1 MGSEM
6 CIRDRLTTGQKAG
19 WGLADMGIVVFVIVK
34 QLLILAFMNSFL
46 GIPIAMAGAITTAVL
61 VFDIISDPIIGYFS
75 DKTVSRLGRRAPW
88 MLLGAVILAVAIIGL
103 FAVPEGFGA
112 NESLIWV
119 TIFFLIA
126 TLGFTMVS
134 IPYGAMAGE
143 MTLDKKERSSMT
155 AWRMAFASLGILIGG
170 ALIPILAGDTRSG
183 YTFAAI
189 CVTPLIVLSIW
200 FSVFFTRNTP
210 RTLLPSQQNFLQV
223 VGLVIANR
231 AFITLVVL
239 YGIMTLAIALITAG
253 LPFAAM
259 YLILDDGN
267 SLLSGIAKGLG
278 TLSLMFAAFVIGSI
292 ISQVLWVKLSNIYGK
307 VTAQLIGIICYI
319 ILLVLIF
326 FCLPN
331 FNVTLLAGLFI
342 LAGMTNGSYQQIP
355 WALYPDL
362 MDVTRE
368 KTGESIEGAFSAVWL
383 FGQKA
388 ANAISPL
395 LLGFIL
401 SLYGWKETTEG
412 ITKQTEAAMSSLQIS
427 ITLVPAS
434 ILGLAGI
441 LLIGVYLPPVSYTH
455 LTLPTICSV

>member
-1 MGSEM
+1 MS
-6 CIRDRLTTGQKAG
+6 LSLGQKAG

-46 GIPIAMAGAITTAVL
+46 GIPIALAGAVTTAVL
-61 VFDIISDPIIGYFS
+61 IFDIITDPIIGYFS
-75 DKTVSRLGRRAPW
+75 DKTVSRFGRRAPW
-88 MLLGAVILAVAIIGL
+88 MLVGAVVLALAMIGL
-103 FAVPEGFGA
+103 FAVPENFTTSA
-112 NESLIWV
+112 SLIWV
-119 TIFFLIA
+119 IVFFLIS

-155 AWRMAFASLGILIGG
+155 AWRMAFASLGILVGG
-170 ALIPILAGDTRSG
+170 ALIPILAGDTKSG

-189 CVTPLIVLSIW
+189 CVAPLIILSIW
-200 FSVFFTRNTP
+200 FSVFFTRNAP
-210 RTLLPSQQNFLQV
+210 RTLVPSQQNFSYILK
-223 VGLVIANR
+223 LVLANR
-231 AFITLVVL
+231 AFVTLVIL

-259 YLILDDGN
+259 YLIMDDGN
-267 SLLSGIAKGLG
+267 SLLSGVAKGLG

-292 ISQVLWVKLSNIYGK
+292 ISQALWVKLSNLYGK
-307 VTAQLIGIICYI
+307 VAAQLIGILCYI
-319 ILLVLIF
+319 ALLIF
-326 FCLPN
+326 IFFSLPN
-331 FNVTLLAGLFI
+331 YNVTLIAGLFI

-368 KTGESIEGAFSAVWL
+368 KSGESIEGAFSAVWL
-383 FGQKA
+383 FGQKV
-388 ANAISPL
+388 ANAVSPL
-395 LLGFIL
+395 ILGFIL

-412 ITKQTEAAMSSLQIS
+412 ITKQTDAALNTLQTS
-427 ITLVPAS
+427 ITLIPAA

-441 LLIGVYLPPVSYTH
+441 LLFSIYLPQHKRLMSGQ
-455 LTLPTICSV
+455 S

>member
-1 MGSEM
+1 MALS
-6 CIRDRLTTGQKAG
+6 LGQKAG

-46 GIPIAMAGAITTAVL
+46 GIPIALAGAVTTAVL
-61 VFDIISDPIIGYFS
+61 IFDIITDPIIGYFS

-88 MLLGAVILAVAIIGL
+88 MLIGSVVLALAMIGL
-103 FAVPEGFGA
+103 FAVPESFNINA
-112 NESLIWV
+112 SLIWV
-119 TIFFLIA
+119 IVFFLIS

-155 AWRMAFASLGILIGG
+155 AWRMAFASLGILVGG
-170 ALIPILAGDTRSG
+170 ALIPILAGDTKSG

-189 CVTPLIVLSIW
+189 CVAPLIILSIW
-200 FSVFFTRNTP
+200 FSVFFTRKTP
-210 RTLLPSQQNFLQV
+210 RTLVPSQQNFSYILR
-223 VGLVIANR
+223 LVLSNR
-231 AFITLVVL
+231 AFITLVIL

-267 SLLSGIAKGLG
+267 SLLSGVAKGLG
-278 TLSLMFAAFVIGSI
+278 TLSLMFAAFVLGSI
-292 ISQVLWVKLSNIYGK
+292 ISQAMWVKLSNLYGK
-307 VTAQLIGIICYI
+307 VAAQIVGIVCYI
-319 ILLVLIF
+319 ALLIF
-326 FCLPN
+326 IFFSLPN
-331 FNVTLLAGLFI
+331 YNVTLIAGLFI

-368 KTGESIEGAFSAVWL
+368 ETGESIEGAFSAVWL
-383 FGQKA
+383 FGQKV

-395 LLGFIL
+395 VLGFIL
-401 SLYGWKETTEG
+401 SMYGWKETTEG
-412 ITKQTEAAMSSLQIS
+412 ITKQSDAALNTLQTS
-427 ITLVPAS
+427 ITLIPAT
-434 ILGLAGI
+434 ILAIAGI
-441 LLIGVYLPPVSYTH
+441 LLVSLYLPQHRKLMSQNF
-455 LTLPTICSV
+455 

>member
-1 MGSEM
+1 MS
-6 CIRDRLTTGQKAG
+6 LSLGQKAG

-46 GIPIAMAGAITTAVL
+46 GIPIALAGAVTTAVL
-61 VFDIISDPIIGYFS
+61 IFDIITDPIIGYFS
-75 DKTVSRLGRRAPW
+75 DKTVSRFGRRAPW
-88 MLLGAVILAVAIIGL
+88 MLVGAVVLALAMIGL
-103 FAVPEGFGA
+103 FAVPENFTTSA
-112 NESLIWV
+112 SLIWV
-119 TIFFLIA
+119 IVFFLIS

-155 AWRMAFASLGILIGG
+155 AWRMAFASLGILVGG
-170 ALIPILAGDTRSG
+170 ALIPILAGDTKSG

-189 CVTPLIVLSIW
+189 CVAPLIILSIW
-200 FSVFFTRNTP
+200 FSVFFTRNAP
-210 RTLLPSQQNFLQV
+210 RTLVPSQQNFSYILK
-223 VGLVIANR
+223 LVLANR
-231 AFITLVVL
+231 AFVTLVIL

-259 YLILDDGN
+259 YLIMDDGN

-292 ISQVLWVKLSNIYGK
+292 ISQAIWVKLSNLYGK
-307 VTAQLIGIICYI
+307 VAAQLIGILCYI
-319 ILLVLIF
+319 ALLIF
-326 FCLPN
+326 IFFSLPN
-331 FNVTLLAGLFI
+331 YNVTLIAGLFI

-368 KTGESIEGAFSAVWL
+368 KSGESIEGAFSAVWL
-383 FGQKA
+383 FGQKV
-388 ANAISPL
+388 ANAVSPL
-395 LLGFIL
+395 ILGFIL

-412 ITKQTEAAMSSLQIS
+412 ITKQTDAALNTLQTS
-427 ITLVPAS
+427 ITLIPAA

-441 LLIGVYLPPVSYTH
+441 LLFSIYLPQHKRLMSGQ
-455 LTLPTICSV
+455 S

>member
-1 MGSEM
+1 MS
-6 CIRDRLTTGQKAG
+6 LSLGQKAG

-46 GIPIAMAGAITTAVL
+46 GIPIALAGAVTTAVL
-61 VFDIISDPIIGYFS
+61 IFDIITDPIIGYFS
-75 DKTVSRLGRRAPW
+75 DKTVSRFGRRAPW
-88 MLLGAVILAVAIIGL
+88 MLVGAVVLALAMIGL
-103 FAVPEGFGA
+103 FAVPENFTTSA
-112 NESLIWV
+112 SLIWV
-119 TIFFLIA
+119 IVFFLIS

-155 AWRMAFASLGILIGG
+155 AWRMAFASLGILVGG
-170 ALIPILAGDTRSG
+170 ALIPILAGDTKSG

-189 CVTPLIVLSIW
+189 CVAPLIILSIW
-200 FSVFFTRNTP
+200 FSVFFTRNAP
-210 RTLLPSQQNFLQV
+210 RTLVPSQQNFSYILK
-223 VGLVIANR
+223 LVLANR
-231 AFITLVVL
+231 AFVTLVIL

-259 YLILDDGN
+259 YLIMDDGN
-267 SLLSGIAKGLG
+267 SLLSGVAKGLG

-292 ISQVLWVKLSNIYGK
+292 ISQALWVKLSNLYGK
-307 VTAQLIGIICYI
+307 VAAQLIGILCYI
-319 ILLVLIF
+319 ALLIF
-326 FCLPN
+326 IFFSLPN
-331 FNVTLLAGLFI
+331 YNVTLIAGLFI

-368 KTGESIEGAFSAVWL
+368 KSGESIEGAFSAVWL
-383 FGQKA
+383 FGQKV
-388 ANAISPL
+388 ANAVSPL
-395 LLGFIL
+395 ILGFIL

-412 ITKQTEAAMSSLQIS
+412 ITKQTDAALNTLQTS
-427 ITLVPAS
+427 ITLIPAA

-441 LLIGVYLPPVSYTH
+441 LLFSIYLPQHKRLISGQ
-455 LTLPTICSV
+455 S

>member
-1 MGSEM
+1 MSLS
-6 CIRDRLTTGQKAG
+6 IGQKAG

-46 GIPIAMAGAITTAVL
+46 GIPIAIAGAVTTAVL

-75 DKTVSRLGRRAPW
+75 DKTVSRFGRRAPW
-88 MLLGAVILAVAIIGL
+88 MLIGSVVLALAMIGL
-103 FAVPEGFGA
+103 FAVPESFNINA
-112 NESLIWV
+112 SLIWV
-119 TIFFLIA
+119 IIFFLIS

-183 YTFAAI
+183 YTFATI
-189 CVTPLIVLSIW
+189 CIAPLIISSIW
-200 FSVFFTRNTP
+200 FSVFFTRKTP
-210 RTLLPSQQNFLQV
+210 RTLVPSQQNFSYILR
-223 VGLVIANR
+223 LVLSNR
-231 AFITLVVL
+231 AFITLVIL

-267 SLLSGIAKGLG
+267 SLLSGVAKGLG
-278 TLSLMFAAFVIGSI
+278 TLSLMFAAFVLGSI
-292 ISQVLWVKLSNIYGK
+292 LSQAMWVRLSNLYGK
-307 VTAQLIGIICYI
+307 VAAQIIGIVCYI
-319 ILLVLIF
+319 ALLIF
-326 FCLPN
+326 IFFSLPN
-331 FNVTLLAGLFI
+331 YNVTLIAGLFI

-368 KTGESIEGAFSAVWL
+368 ETGESIEGAFSAVWL
-383 FGQKA
+383 FGQKV

-395 LLGFIL
+395 VLGFIL
-401 SLYGWKETTEG
+401 SMYGWKETTEG
-412 ITKQTEAAMSSLQIS
+412 ITKQSDAALDTLQTS
-427 ITLVPAS
+427 ITLIPAT
-434 ILGLAGI
+434 ILAIAGI
-441 LLIGVYLPPVSYTH
+441 LLVSLYLPQHRKLMSQNF
-455 LTLPTICSV
+455 

>member
-1 MGSEM
+1 MS
-6 CIRDRLTTGQKAG
+6 LSLGQKAG

-46 GIPIAMAGAITTAVL
+46 GIPIALAGAVTTAVL
-61 VFDIISDPIIGYFS
+61 IFDIISDPIIGYFS
-75 DKTVSRLGRRAPW
+75 DKTVSRFGRRAPW
-88 MLLGAVILAVAIIGL
+88 MLVGAVVLALAMIGL
-103 FAVPEGFGA
+103 FAVPENFTTSA
-112 NESLIWV
+112 SLIWV
-119 TIFFLIA
+119 TVFFLIS

-155 AWRMAFASLGILIGG
+155 AWRMAFASLGILVGG
-170 ALIPILAGDTRSG
+170 ALIPILAGDTKSG

-189 CVTPLIVLSIW
+189 CVAPLIILSIW
-200 FSVFFTRNTP
+200 FSVFFTRNAR
-210 RTLLPSQQNFLQV
+210 RTLVPSQQNFSYILK
-223 VGLVIANR
+223 LVLANR
-231 AFITLVVL
+231 AFVTLVVL

-259 YLILDDGN
+259 YLIMDDGN
-267 SLLSGIAKGLG
+267 SLLSGVAKGLG

-292 ISQVLWVKLSNIYGK
+292 ISQALWVKLSNLYGK
-307 VTAQLIGIICYI
+307 VAAQLIGILCYI
-319 ILLVLIF
+319 ALLIF
-326 FCLPN
+326 IFFSLPN
-331 FNVTLLAGLFI
+331 YNVTLIAGLFI
-342 LAGMTNGSYQQIP
+342 FAGMTNGSYQQIP

-368 KTGESIEGAFSAVWL
+368 KSGESIEGAFSAVWL
-383 FGQKA
+383 FGQKV

-395 LLGFIL
+395 ILGFIL

-412 ITKQTEAAMSSLQIS
+412 ITKQTDAALNTLQTS
-427 ITLVPAS
+427 ITLIPAA

-441 LLIGVYLPPVSYTH
+441 LLFSIYLPQHKRLMSGQF
-455 LTLPTICSV
+455 

>member
-1 MGSEM
+1 MSLS
-6 CIRDRLTTGQKAG
+6 IGQKAG

-46 GIPIAMAGAITTAVL
+46 GIPIAIAGAVTTAVL

-75 DKTVSRLGRRAPW
+75 DKTVSRFGRRAPW
-88 MLLGAVILAVAIIGL
+88 MLIGSVVLALAMIGL
-103 FAVPEGFGA
+103 FAVPESFNINA
-112 NESLIWV
+112 SLIWV
-119 TIFFLIA
+119 IIFFLIS

-170 ALIPILAGDTRSG
+170 ALIPILAGDIRSG
-183 YTFAAI
+183 YTFATI
-189 CVTPLIVLSIW
+189 CIAPLIILSIW
-200 FSVFFTRNTP
+200 FSVFFTRKTP
-210 RTLLPSQQNFLQV
+210 RTLVPSQQNFSYILR
-223 VGLVIANR
+223 LVLSNR
-231 AFITLVVL
+231 AFITLVIF

-267 SLLSGIAKGLG
+267 SLLSGVAKGLG
-278 TLSLMFAAFVIGSI
+278 TLSLMFAAFVLGSI
-292 ISQVLWVKLSNIYGK
+292 ISQAMWVRLSNLYGK
-307 VTAQLIGIICYI
+307 VAAQIVGIVCYI
-319 ILLVLIF
+319 ALLIF
-326 FCLPN
+326 IFFSLPN
-331 FNVTLLAGLFI
+331 YNVTLIAGLFI

-368 KTGESIEGAFSAVWL
+368 ETGESIEGAFSAVWL
-383 FGQKA
+383 FGQKV

-395 LLGFIL
+395 VLGFIL
-401 SLYGWKETTEG
+401 SMYGWKETTEG
-412 ITKQTEAAMSSLQIS
+412 ITNQSDAALNTLQTS
-427 ITLVPAS
+427 ITLIPAT
-434 ILGLAGI
+434 ILAIAGI
-441 LLIGVYLPPVSYTH
+441 LLVSLYLPQHRKLMSQNF
-455 LTLPTICSV
+455 

>member
-1 MGSEM
+1 MSLS
-6 CIRDRLTTGQKAG
+6 IGQKAG

-46 GIPIAMAGAITTAVL
+46 GIPIAIAGAVTTAVL

-75 DKTVSRLGRRAPW
+75 DKTVSRFGRRAPW
-88 MLLGAVILAVAIIGL
+88 MLIGSVVLALAMIGL
-103 FAVPEGFGA
+103 FAVPESFNINA
-112 NESLIWV
+112 SLIWV
-119 TIFFLIA
+119 IIFFLIS

-183 YTFAAI
+183 YTFATI
-189 CVTPLIVLSIW
+189 CIAPLIISSIW
-200 FSVFFTRNTP
+200 FSVFFTRKTP
-210 RTLLPSQQNFLQV
+210 RTLVPSQQNFSYILR
-223 VGLVIANR
+223 LVLSNR
-231 AFITLVVL
+231 AFITLVIF

-267 SLLSGIAKGLG
+267 SLLSGVAKGLG
-278 TLSLMFAAFVIGSI
+278 TLSLMFAAFVLGSI
-292 ISQVLWVKLSNIYGK
+292 LSQAMWVRLSNLYGK
-307 VTAQLIGIICYI
+307 VAAQIVGIVCYI
-319 ILLVLIF
+319 ALLIF
-326 FCLPN
+326 IFFSLPN
-331 FNVTLLAGLFI
+331 YNVTLIAGLFI

-368 KTGESIEGAFSAVWL
+368 ETGESIEGAFSAVWL
-383 FGQKA
+383 FGQKV

-395 LLGFIL
+395 VLGFIL
-401 SLYGWKETTEG
+401 SMYGWKETTEG
-412 ITKQTEAAMSSLQIS
+412 ITNQSDAALNTLQTS
-427 ITLVPAS
+427 ITLIPAT
-434 ILGLAGI
+434 ILAIAGI
-441 LLIGVYLPPVSYTH
+441 LLVSLYLPQHRKLMSQNF
-455 LTLPTICSV
+455 

>member
-1 MGSEM
+1 MS
-6 CIRDRLTTGQKAG
+6 LSLGQKAG

-46 GIPIAMAGAITTAVL
+46 GIPIALAGAVTTAVL
-61 VFDIISDPIIGYFS
+61 IFDIITDPIIGYFS
-75 DKTVSRLGRRAPW
+75 DKTVSRFGRRAPW
-88 MLLGAVILAVAIIGL
+88 MLVGAVVLALAMIGL
-103 FAVPEGFGA
+103 FTVPENFTTSA
-112 NESLIWV
+112 SLIWV
-119 TIFFLIA
+119 IVFFLISS
-126 TLGFTMVS
+126 LGFTMVS

-155 AWRMAFASLGILIGG
+155 AWRMAFASLGILVGG
-170 ALIPILAGDTRSG
+170 ALIPILAGDTKSG

-189 CVTPLIVLSIW
+189 CVAPLIILSIW
-200 FSVFFTRNTP
+200 FSVFFTRNAP
-210 RTLLPSQQNFLQV
+210 RTLVPSQQNFSYILK
-223 VGLVIANR
+223 LVLANR
-231 AFITLVVL
+231 AFVTLVIL

-259 YLILDDGN
+259 YLIMDDGN
-267 SLLSGIAKGLG
+267 SLLSGVAKGLG

-292 ISQVLWVKLSNIYGK
+292 ISQALWVKLSNLYGK
-307 VTAQLIGIICYI
+307 VAAQLIGILCYI
-319 ILLVLIF
+319 ALLIF
-326 FCLPN
+326 IFFSLPN
-331 FNVTLLAGLFI
+331 YNVTLIAGLFI

-368 KTGESIEGAFSAVWL
+368 KSGESIEGAFSAVWL
-383 FGQKA
+383 FGQKV

-395 LLGFIL
+395 ILGFIL

-412 ITKQTEAAMSSLQIS
+412 ITKQTDAALNTLQTS
-427 ITLVPAS
+427 ITLIPAA

-441 LLIGVYLPPVSYTH
+441 LLFSIYLPQHKRLMSGQ
-455 LTLPTICSV
+455 S

>member
-1 MGSEM
+1 MSLS
-6 CIRDRLTTGQKAG
+6 IGQKAG

-46 GIPIAMAGAITTAVL
+46 GIPIAIAGAVTTAVL

-75 DKTVSRLGRRAPW
+75 DKTVSRFGRRAPW
-88 MLLGAVILAVAIIGL
+88 MLIGSVVLALAMIGL
-103 FAVPEGFGA
+103 FAVPESFNINA
-112 NESLIWV
+112 SLIWV
-119 TIFFLIA
+119 IIFFLIS

-183 YTFAAI
+183 YTFATI
-189 CVTPLIVLSIW
+189 CIAPLIILSIW
-200 FSVFFTRNTP
+200 FSVFFTRKTP
-210 RTLLPSQQNFLQV
+210 RTLVPSQQNFSYILR
-223 VGLVIANR
+223 LVLSNR
-231 AFITLVVL
+231 AFITLVIL

-267 SLLSGIAKGLG
+267 SLLSGVAKGLG
-278 TLSLMFAAFVIGSI
+278 TLSLMFAAFVLGSI
-292 ISQVLWVKLSNIYGK
+292 LSQAMWVRLSNLYGK
-307 VTAQLIGIICYI
+307 VAAQIVGIVCYI
-319 ILLVLIF
+319 ALLIF
-326 FCLPN
+326 IFFSLPN
-331 FNVTLLAGLFI
+331 YNVTLIAGLFI

-368 KTGESIEGAFSAVWL
+368 ETGESIEGAFSAVWL
-383 FGQKA
+383 FGQKV

-395 LLGFIL
+395 VLGFIL
-401 SLYGWKETTEG
+401 SMYGWKETTEG
-412 ITKQTEAAMSSLQIS
+412 ITKQSDSALNTLQTS
-427 ITLVPAS
+427 ITLIPAT
-434 ILGLAGI
+434 ILAIAGI
-441 LLIGVYLPPVSYTH
+441 LLVSLYLPQHRKLMSQNF
-455 LTLPTICSV
+455 

>member
-1 MGSEM
+1 MS
-6 CIRDRLTTGQKAG
+6 LSLGQKAG

-46 GIPIAMAGAITTAVL
+46 GIPIALAGAVTTAVL
-61 VFDIISDPIIGYFS
+61 IFDIITDPIIGYFS
-75 DKTVSRLGRRAPW
+75 DKTVSRFGRRAPW
-88 MLLGAVILAVAIIGL
+88 MLVGAVVLALAMIGL
-103 FAVPEGFGA
+103 FAVPENFTKSA
-112 NESLIWV
+112 SLIWV
-119 TIFFLIA
+119 IVFFLIS

-155 AWRMAFASLGILIGG
+155 AWRMAFASLGILVGG
-170 ALIPILAGDTRSG
+170 ALIPILAGDTKSG

-189 CVTPLIVLSIW
+189 CVAPLIILSIW
-200 FSVFFTRNTP
+200 FSVFFTRNAP
-210 RTLLPSQQNFLQV
+210 RTLVPSQQNFSYILK
-223 VGLVIANR
+223 LVLANR
-231 AFITLVVL
+231 AFVTLVIL

-259 YLILDDGN
+259 YLIMDDGN
-267 SLLSGIAKGLG
+267 SLLSGVAKGLG

-292 ISQVLWVKLSNIYGK
+292 ISQALWVKLSNLYGK
-307 VTAQLIGIICYI
+307 VAAQLIGILCYI
-319 ILLVLIF
+319 ALLIF
-326 FCLPN
+326 IFFSLPN
-331 FNVTLLAGLFI
+331 YNVTLIAGLFI

-368 KTGESIEGAFSAVWL
+368 KSGESIEGAFSAVWL
-383 FGQKA
+383 FGQKV

-395 LLGFIL
+395 ILGFIL

-412 ITKQTEAAMSSLQIS
+412 ITKQTDAALNTLQTS
-427 ITLVPAS
+427 ITLIPAA

-441 LLIGVYLPPVSYTH
+441 LLFSIYLPQHKRLMSGQ
-455 LTLPTICSV
+455 S

>member
-1 MGSEM
+1 MSLS
-6 CIRDRLTTGQKAG
+6 IGQKAG

-46 GIPIAMAGAITTAVL
+46 GIPIAIAGAVTTAVL

-75 DKTVSRLGRRAPW
+75 DKTVSRFGRRAPW
-88 MLLGAVILAVAIIGL
+88 MLIGSVVLALAMIGL
-103 FAVPEGFGA
+103 FAVPESFNINA
-112 NESLIWV
+112 SLIWV
-119 TIFFLIA
+119 IIFFLIS

-183 YTFAAI
+183 YTFATI
-189 CVTPLIVLSIW
+189 CIAPLIILSIW
-200 FSVFFTRNTP
+200 FSVFFTRKTP
-210 RTLLPSQQNFLQV
+210 RTLVPSQQNFSYILR
-223 VGLVIANR
+223 LVLSNR
-231 AFITLVVL
+231 AFITLVIL

-267 SLLSGIAKGLG
+267 SLLSGVAKGLG
-278 TLSLMFAAFVIGSI
+278 TLSLMFAAFVLGSI
-292 ISQVLWVKLSNIYGK
+292 ISQAMWVRLSNLYGK
-307 VTAQLIGIICYI
+307 VAAQIIGIICYI
-319 ILLVLIF
+319 ALLIF
-326 FCLPN
+326 IFFSLPN
-331 FNVTLLAGLFI
+331 YNVTLIAGLFI

-368 KTGESIEGAFSAVWL
+368 ETGESIEGAFSAVWL
-383 FGQKA
+383 FGQKV

-395 LLGFIL
+395 VLGFIL
-401 SLYGWKETTEG
+401 SMYGWKETTEG
-412 ITKQTEAAMSSLQIS
+412 ITNQSDAALNTLQTS
-427 ITLVPAS
+427 ITLIPAT
-434 ILGLAGI
+434 ILAIAGI
-441 LLIGVYLPPVSYTH
+441 LLVSLYLPQHRKLMSQNF
-455 LTLPTICSV
+455 

>member
-1 MGSEM
+1 MSLS
-6 CIRDRLTTGQKAG
+6 IGQKAG

-46 GIPIAMAGAITTAVL
+46 GIPIAIAGAVTTAVL

-75 DKTVSRLGRRAPW
+75 DKTVSRFGRRAPW
-88 MLLGAVILAVAIIGL
+88 MLIGSVVLALAMIGL
-103 FAVPEGFGA
+103 FAVPESFSINA
-112 NESLIWV
+112 SLIWV
-119 TIFFLIA
+119 IIFFLIS

-183 YTFAAI
+183 YTFATI
-189 CVTPLIVLSIW
+189 CIAPLIILSIW
-200 FSVFFTRNTP
+200 FSVFFTRKTP
-210 RTLLPSQQNFLQV
+210 RTLVPSQQNFSYILR
-223 VGLVIANR
+223 LVLSNR
-231 AFITLVVL
+231 AFITLVIL

-267 SLLSGIAKGLG
+267 SLLSGVAKGLG
-278 TLSLMFAAFVIGSI
+278 TLSLMFAAFVLGSI
-292 ISQVLWVKLSNIYGK
+292 ISQAMWVRLSNLYGK
-307 VTAQLIGIICYI
+307 VAAQIIGIVCYI
-319 ILLVLIF
+319 ALLIF
-326 FCLPN
+326 IFFSLPN
-331 FNVTLLAGLFI
+331 YNVTLIAGLFI

-368 KTGESIEGAFSAVWL
+368 ETGESIEGAFSAVWL
-383 FGQKA
+383 FGQKV

-395 LLGFIL
+395 VLGFIL
-401 SLYGWKETTEG
+401 SMYGWKETTEG
-412 ITKQTEAAMSSLQIS
+412 ITKQSDAALNTLQTS
-427 ITLVPAS
+427 ITLIPAT
-434 ILGLAGI
+434 ILAIAGI
-441 LLIGVYLPPVSYTH
+441 LLVSLYLPQHRKLMSQNF
-455 LTLPTICSV
+455 

>member
-1 MGSEM
+1 MSLS
-6 CIRDRLTTGQKAG
+6 IGQKAG

-46 GIPIAMAGAITTAVL
+46 GIPIAIAGAVTTAVL

-75 DKTVSRLGRRAPW
+75 DKTVSRFGRRAPW
-88 MLLGAVILAVAIIGL
+88 MLIGSVVLALAMIGL
-103 FAVPEGFGA
+103 FAVPESFNINA
-112 NESLIWV
+112 SLIWV
-119 TIFFLIA
+119 IIFFLIS

-183 YTFAAI
+183 YTFATI
-189 CVTPLIVLSIW
+189 CIAPLIILSIW
-200 FSVFFTRNTP
+200 FSVFFTRKTP
-210 RTLLPSQQNFLQV
+210 RTLVPSQQNFSYILR
-223 VGLVIANR
+223 LVLSNR
-231 AFITLVVL
+231 AFITLVIL

-267 SLLSGIAKGLG
+267 SLLSGVAKGLG
-278 TLSLMFAAFVIGSI
+278 TLSLMFAAFVLGSI
-292 ISQVLWVKLSNIYGK
+292 ISQAMWVRLSNLYGK
-307 VTAQLIGIICYI
+307 VAAQIIGIVCYI
-319 ILLVLIF
+319 ALLIF
-326 FCLPN
+326 IFFSLPN
-331 FNVTLLAGLFI
+331 YNVTLIAGLFI

-368 KTGESIEGAFSAVWL
+368 ETGESIEGAFSAVWL
-383 FGQKA
+383 FGQKV

-395 LLGFIL
+395 VLGFIL
-401 SLYGWKETTEG
+401 SMYGWKETTEG
-412 ITKQTEAAMSSLQIS
+412 ITKQSDAALDTLQTS
-427 ITLVPAS
+427 ITLIPAT
-434 ILGLAGI
+434 ILAIAGI
-441 LLIGVYLPPVSYTH
+441 LLVSLYLPQHRKLMSQNF
-455 LTLPTICSV
+455 

>member
-1 MGSEM
+1 MSLS
-6 CIRDRLTTGQKAG
+6 IGQKAG

-46 GIPIAMAGAITTAVL
+46 GIPIAIAGAVTTAVL

-75 DKTVSRLGRRAPW
+75 DKTVSRFGRRAPW
-88 MLLGAVILAVAIIGL
+88 MLIGSVVLALAMIGL
-103 FAVPEGFGA
+103 FAVPESFSINA
-112 NESLIWV
+112 SLIWV
-119 TIFFLIA
+119 IIFFLIS

-183 YTFAAI
+183 YTFATI
-189 CVTPLIVLSIW
+189 CIAPLIILSIW
-200 FSVFFTRNTP
+200 FSVFFTRKTP
-210 RTLLPSQQNFLQV
+210 RTLVPSQQNFSYILR
-223 VGLVIANR
+223 LVLSNR
-231 AFITLVVL
+231 AFITLVIL

-267 SLLSGIAKGLG
+267 SLLSGVAKGLG
-278 TLSLMFAAFVIGSI
+278 TLSLMFAAFVLGSI
-292 ISQVLWVKLSNIYGK
+292 ISQAMWVRLSNLYGK
-307 VTAQLIGIICYI
+307 VAAQIVGIVCYI
-319 ILLVLIF
+319 ALLIF
-326 FCLPN
+326 IFFSLPN
-331 FNVTLLAGLFI
+331 YNVTLIAGLFI

-368 KTGESIEGAFSAVWL
+368 ETGESIEGAFSAVWL
-383 FGQKA
+383 FGQKV

-395 LLGFIL
+395 VLGFIL
-401 SLYGWKETTEG
+401 SMYGWKETTEG
-412 ITKQTEAAMSSLQIS
+412 ITKQSDAALDTLQTS
-427 ITLVPAS
+427 ITLIPAA
-434 ILGLAGI
+434 ILGIAGI
-441 LLIGVYLPPVSYTH
+441 LLVSIYLPQHRKLMSQNF
-455 LTLPTICSV
+455 

>member
-1 MGSEM
+1 MS
-6 CIRDRLTTGQKAG
+6 LSLGQKAG

-46 GIPIAMAGAITTAVL
+46 GIPIALAGAVTTAVL
-61 VFDIISDPIIGYFS
+61 IFDIITDPIIGYFS
-75 DKTVSRLGRRAPW
+75 DKTVSRFGRRAPW
-88 MLLGAVILAVAIIGL
+88 MLVGAVVLALAMIGL
-103 FAVPEGFGA
+103 FAVPENFTTSA
-112 NESLIWV
+112 SLIWV
-119 TIFFLIA
+119 IVFFLIS

-155 AWRMAFASLGILIGG
+155 AWRMAFASLGILVGG
-170 ALIPILAGDTRSG
+170 ALIPILAGDTKSG

-189 CVTPLIVLSIW
+189 CVAPLIILSIW
-200 FSVFFTRNTP
+200 FSVFFTRNAP
-210 RTLLPSQQNFLQV
+210 RTLVPSQQNFSYILK
-223 VGLVIANR
+223 LVLANR
-231 AFITLVVL
+231 AFVTLVIL

-259 YLILDDGN
+259 YLIMDDGN
-267 SLLSGIAKGLG
+267 SLLSGVAKGLG

-292 ISQVLWVKLSNIYGK
+292 ISQALWVKLSNLYGK
-307 VTAQLIGIICYI
+307 VAAQLIGILCYI
-319 ILLVLIF
+319 ALLIF
-326 FCLPN
+326 IFFSLPN
-331 FNVTLLAGLFI
+331 YNVTLIAGLFI

-368 KTGESIEGAFSAVWL
+368 KSGESIEGAFSAVWL
-383 FGQKA
+383 FGQKV

-395 LLGFIL
+395 ILGFIL

-412 ITKQTEAAMSSLQIS
+412 ITKQTDAALNTLQTS
-427 ITLVPAS
+427 ITLIPAA

-441 LLIGVYLPPVSYTH
+441 LLFSIYLPQHKRLMSR
-455 LTLPTICSV
+455 

>member
-1 MGSEM
+1 MSLS
-6 CIRDRLTTGQKAG
+6 IGQKAG

-46 GIPIAMAGAITTAVL
+46 GIPIAIAGAVTTAVL

-75 DKTVSRLGRRAPW
+75 DKTVSRFGRRAPW
-88 MLLGAVILAVAIIGL
+88 MLIGSVVLALAMIGL
-103 FAVPEGFGA
+103 FAVPESFNINA
-112 NESLIWV
+112 SLIWV
-119 TIFFLIA
+119 IIFFLIS

-183 YTFAAI
+183 YTFATI
-189 CVTPLIVLSIW
+189 CIAPLIILSIW
-200 FSVFFTRNTP
+200 FSVFFTRKTP
-210 RTLLPSQQNFLQV
+210 RTLVPSQQNFSYILR
-223 VGLVIANR
+223 LVLSNR
-231 AFITLVVL
+231 AFITLVIL

-267 SLLSGIAKGLG
+267 SLLSGVAKGLG
-278 TLSLMFAAFVIGSI
+278 TLSLMFAAFVLGSI
-292 ISQVLWVKLSNIYGK
+292 ISQAMWVRLSNLYGK
-307 VTAQLIGIICYI
+307 VAAQIVGIICYI
-319 ILLVLIF
+319 ALLIF
-326 FCLPN
+326 IFFSLPN
-331 FNVTLLAGLFI
+331 YNVTLIAGLFI

-368 KTGESIEGAFSAVWL
+368 ETGESIEGAFSAVWL
-383 FGQKA
+383 FGQKV

-395 LLGFIL
+395 VLGFIL
-401 SLYGWKETTEG
+401 SMYGWKETTEG
-412 ITKQTEAAMSSLQIS
+412 ITKQSDAALDTLQTS
-427 ITLVPAS
+427 ITLIPAA
-434 ILGLAGI
+434 ILGIAGI
-441 LLIGVYLPPVSYTH
+441 LLVSIYLPQHRKLMSQNF
-455 LTLPTICSV
+455 

>member
-1 MGSEM
+1 MS
-6 CIRDRLTTGQKAG
+6 LSLGQKAG

-46 GIPIAMAGAITTAVL
+46 GIPIALAGAVTTAVL
-61 VFDIISDPIIGYFS
+61 IFDIITDPIIGYFS
-75 DKTVSRLGRRAPW
+75 DKTVSRFGRRAPW
-88 MLLGAVILAVAIIGL
+88 MLVGAVVLALAMIGL
-103 FAVPEGFGA
+103 FAVPENFTTSA
-112 NESLIWV
+112 SLIWV
-119 TIFFLIA
+119 IVFFLIS

-155 AWRMAFASLGILIGG
+155 AWRMAFASLGILVGG
-170 ALIPILAGDTRSG
+170 ALIPILAGDTKSG

-189 CVTPLIVLSIW
+189 CVAPLIILSIW
-200 FSVFFTRNTP
+200 FSVFFTRNAP
-210 RTLLPSQQNFLQV
+210 RTLVPSQQNFSYILK
-223 VGLVIANR
+223 LVLANR
-231 AFITLVVL
+231 AFVTLVIL

-259 YLILDDGN
+259 YLIMDDGN
-267 SLLSGIAKGLG
+267 SLLSGVAKGLG

-292 ISQVLWVKLSNIYGK
+292 ISQALWVKLSNLYGK
-307 VTAQLIGIICYI
+307 VAAQLIGILCYI
-319 ILLVLIF
+319 ALLIF
-326 FCLPN
+326 IFFSLPN
-331 FNVTLLAGLFI
+331 YNVTLIAGLFI

-368 KTGESIEGAFSAVWL
+368 KSGESIEGAFSAVWL
-383 FGQKA
+383 FGQKV

-395 LLGFIL
+395 ILGFIL
-401 SLYGWKETTEG
+401 SLYGWKETTKG
-412 ITKQTEAAMSSLQIS
+412 FIQQTDAALNTLQTS
-427 ITLVPAS
+427 ITLIPAA

-441 LLIGVYLPPVSYTH
+441 LLVSIYLPQHKKLMSEN
-455 LTLPTICSV
+455 S

>member
-1 MGSEM
+1 MSLS
-6 CIRDRLTTGQKAG
+6 IGQKAG

-46 GIPIAMAGAITTAVL
+46 GIPIALAGAVTTAVL

-75 DKTVSRLGRRAPW
+75 DKTVSRFGRRAPW
-88 MLLGAVILAVAIIGL
+88 MLIGSVVLALAMIGL
-103 FAVPEGFGA
+103 FAVPESFNINA
-112 NESLIWV
+112 SLIWV
-119 TIFFLIA
+119 IIFFLIS

-170 ALIPILAGDTRSG
+170 ALIPILAGDTKSG
-183 YTFAAI
+183 YTFATI
-189 CVTPLIVLSIW
+189 CIAPLIILSIW
-200 FSVFFTRNTP
+200 FSVFFTRKTP
-210 RTLLPSQQNFLQV
+210 RTLVPSQQNFSYILR
-223 VGLVIANR
+223 LVLSNR
-231 AFITLVVL
+231 AFITLVIL

-267 SLLSGIAKGLG
+267 SLLSGVAKGLG
-278 TLSLMFAAFVIGSI
+278 TLSLMFAAFVLGSI
-292 ISQVLWVKLSNIYGK
+292 ISQAMWVRLSNLYGK
-307 VTAQLIGIICYI
+307 VAAQIIGIVCYI
-319 ILLVLIF
+319 ALLIF
-326 FCLPN
+326 IFFSLPN
-331 FNVTLLAGLFI
+331 YNVTLIAGLFI

-368 KTGESIEGAFSAVWL
+368 ETGESIEGAFSAVWL
-383 FGQKA
+383 FGQKV

-395 LLGFIL
+395 VLGFIL
-401 SLYGWKETTEG
+401 SMYGWKETTEG
-412 ITKQTEAAMSSLQIS
+412 ITNQSDAALNTLQTS
-427 ITLVPAS
+427 ITLIPAT
-434 ILGLAGI
+434 ILAIAGI
-441 LLIGVYLPPVSYTH
+441 LLVSLYLPQHRKLMS
-455 LTLPTICSV
+455 

>member
-1 MGSEM
+1 MS
-6 CIRDRLTTGQKAG
+6 LSLGQKAG

-46 GIPIAMAGAITTAVL
+46 GIPIALAGAVTTAVL
-61 VFDIISDPIIGYFS
+61 IFDIITDPIIGYFS
-75 DKTVSRLGRRAPW
+75 DKTVSRFGRRAPW
-88 MLLGAVILAVAIIGL
+88 MLVGAVVLALAMIGL
-103 FAVPEGFGA
+103 FAVPENFTTSA
-112 NESLIWV
+112 SLIWV
-119 TIFFLIA
+119 IVFFLIS

-155 AWRMAFASLGILIGG
+155 AWRMAFASLGILVGG
-170 ALIPILAGDTRSG
+170 ALIPILAGDTKSG

-189 CVTPLIVLSIW
+189 CVAPLIILSIW
-200 FSVFFTRNTP
+200 FSVFFTRNAP
-210 RTLLPSQQNFLQV
+210 RTLVPSQQNFSYILK
-223 VGLVIANR
+223 LVLANR
-231 AFITLVVL
+231 AFVTLVIL

-259 YLILDDGN
+259 YLIMDDGN
-267 SLLSGIAKGLG
+267 SLLSGVAKGLG

-292 ISQVLWVKLSNIYGK
+292 ISQALWVKLSNLYGK
-307 VTAQLIGIICYI
+307 VAAQLIGILCYI
-319 ILLVLIF
+319 ALLIF
-326 FCLPN
+326 IFFSLPN
-331 FNVTLLAGLFI
+331 YNVTLIAGLFI

-368 KTGESIEGAFSAVWL
+368 KSGESIEGAFSAVWL
-383 FGQKA
+383 FGQKV

-395 LLGFIL
+395 ILGFIL

-412 ITKQTEAAMSSLQIS
+412 ITKQTDAALNTLQTS
-427 ITLVPAS
+427 ITLIPAA

-441 LLIGVYLPPVSYTH
+441 LLFSIYLPQHKRVMPQ
-455 LTLPTICSV
+455 

>member
-1 MGSEM
+1 MSLS
-6 CIRDRLTTGQKAG
+6 IGQKAG

-46 GIPIAMAGAITTAVL
+46 GIPIAIAGAVTTAVL

-75 DKTVSRLGRRAPW
+75 DKTVSRFGRRAPW
-88 MLLGAVILAVAIIGL
+88 MLIGSVVLALAMIGL
-103 FAVPEGFGA
+103 FAVPESFNINA
-112 NESLIWV
+112 SLIWV
-119 TIFFLIA
+119 IIFFLIS

-183 YTFAAI
+183 YTFATI
-189 CVTPLIVLSIW
+189 CIAPLIILSIW
-200 FSVFFTRNTP
+200 FSVFFTRKTP
-210 RTLLPSQQNFLQV
+210 RTLVPSQQNFSYILR
-223 VGLVIANR
+223 LVLSNR
-231 AFITLVVL
+231 AFITLVIL

-267 SLLSGIAKGLG
+267 SLLSGVANGLG
-278 TLSLMFAAFVIGSI
+278 TLSLMFAAFVLGSI
-292 ISQVLWVKLSNIYGK
+292 ISQAMWVRLSNLYGK
-307 VTAQLIGIICYI
+307 VAAQIIGIVCYI
-319 ILLVLIF
+319 ALLIF
-326 FCLPN
+326 IFFSLPN
-331 FNVTLLAGLFI
+331 YNVTLIAGLFI

-368 KTGESIEGAFSAVWL
+368 ETGESIEGAFSAVWL
-383 FGQKA
+383 FGQKV

-395 LLGFIL
+395 VLGFIL
-401 SLYGWKETTEG
+401 SMYGWKETTEG
-412 ITKQTEAAMSSLQIS
+412 ITKQSDAALDTLQTS
-427 ITLVPAS
+427 ITLIPAA
-434 ILGLAGI
+434 ILGIAGI
-441 LLIGVYLPPVSYTH
+441 LLVSIYLPQHRKLMSQNF
-455 LTLPTICSV
+455 

>member
-1 MGSEM
+1 MS
-6 CIRDRLTTGQKAG
+6 LSLGQKAG

-46 GIPIAMAGAITTAVL
+46 GIPIALAGAVTTAVL
-61 VFDIISDPIIGYFS
+61 IFDIITDPIIGYLS
-75 DKTVSRLGRRAPW
+75 DKTVSRFGRRAPW
-88 MLLGAVILAVAIIGL
+88 MLVGAVVLALAMIGL
-103 FAVPEGFGA
+103 FAVPENFTTSA
-112 NESLIWV
+112 SLIWV
-119 TIFFLIA
+119 IVFFLIS

-155 AWRMAFASLGILIGG
+155 AWRMAFASLGILVGG
-170 ALIPILAGDTRSG
+170 ALIPILAGDTKSG

-189 CVTPLIVLSIW
+189 CVAPLIILSIW
-200 FSVFFTRNTP
+200 FSVFFTRNAP
-210 RTLLPSQQNFLQV
+210 RTLVPSQQNFSYILK
-223 VGLVIANR
+223 LVLANR
-231 AFITLVVL
+231 AFVTLVIL

-259 YLILDDGN
+259 YLIMDDGN
-267 SLLSGIAKGLG
+267 SLLSGVAKGLG

-292 ISQVLWVKLSNIYGK
+292 ISQALWVKLSNLYGK
-307 VTAQLIGIICYI
+307 VAAQLIGILCYI
-319 ILLVLIF
+319 ALLIF
-326 FCLPN
+326 IFFSLPN
-331 FNVTLLAGLFI
+331 YNVTLIAGLFI

-368 KTGESIEGAFSAVWL
+368 KSGESIEGAFSAVWL
-383 FGQKA
+383 FGQKV

-395 LLGFIL
+395 ILGFIL

-412 ITKQTEAAMSSLQIS
+412 ITKQTDAALNTLQTS
-427 ITLVPAS
+427 ITLIPAA

-441 LLIGVYLPPVSYTH
+441 LLFSIYLPQHKRLISGQ
-455 LTLPTICSV
+455 S

>member
-1 MGSEM
+1 MS
-6 CIRDRLTTGQKAG
+6 LSLGQKAG

-46 GIPIAMAGAITTAVL
+46 GIPIALAGAVTTAVL
-61 VFDIISDPIIGYFS
+61 IFDIITDPIIGYFS
-75 DKTVSRLGRRAPW
+75 DKTVSRFGRRAPW
-88 MLLGAVILAVAIIGL
+88 MLVGAVVLALAMIGL
-103 FAVPEGFGA
+103 FSVPENFTTSA
-112 NESLIWV
+112 SLIWV
-119 TIFFLIA
+119 IVFFLIS

-143 MTLDKKERSSMT
+143 ITLDKKERSSMT

-170 ALIPILAGDTRSG
+170 ALIPILAGDTKSG

-189 CVTPLIVLSIW
+189 CVAPLIILSIW
-200 FSVFFTRNTP
+200 FSIFFTRNAP
-210 RTLLPSQQNFLQV
+210 RTLVPSQQNFSYILK
-223 VGLVIANR
+223 LVLANR
-231 AFITLVVL
+231 AFVTLVIL

-259 YLILDDGN
+259 YLIMDDGN
-267 SLLSGIAKGLG
+267 SLLSGVAKGLG

-292 ISQVLWVKLSNIYGK
+292 ISQALWVKLSNLYGK
-307 VTAQLIGIICYI
+307 VAAQLIGILCYI
-319 ILLVLIF
+319 ALLIF
-326 FCLPN
+326 IFFSLPN
-331 FNVTLLAGLFI
+331 YNVTLIAGLFI

-368 KTGESIEGAFSAVWL
+368 KSGESIEGAFSAVWL
-383 FGQKA
+383 FGQKV
-388 ANAISPL
+388 ANAVSPL
-395 LLGFIL
+395 ILGFIL

-412 ITKQTEAAMSSLQIS
+412 ITKQTDAALNTLQTS
-427 ITLVPAS
+427 ITLIPAA

-441 LLIGVYLPPVSYTH
+441 LLFSIYLPQHKRLMSGQ
-455 LTLPTICSV
+455 S

>member
-1 MGSEM
+1 MSLS
-6 CIRDRLTTGQKAG
+6 IGQKAG

-46 GIPIAMAGAITTAVL
+46 GIPIAIAGAVTTAVL

-75 DKTVSRLGRRAPW
+75 DKTVSRFGRRAPW
-88 MLLGAVILAVAIIGL
+88 MLIGSVVLALAMIGL
-103 FAVPEGFGA
+103 FAVPESFNINA
-112 NESLIWV
+112 SLIWV
-119 TIFFLIA
+119 IIFFLIS

-183 YTFAAI
+183 YTFATI
-189 CVTPLIVLSIW
+189 CIAPLIILSIW
-200 FSVFFTRNTP
+200 FSVFFTRKTP
-210 RTLLPSQQNFLQV
+210 RTLVPSQQNFSYILR
-223 VGLVIANR
+223 LVLSNR
-231 AFITLVVL
+231 AFITLVIL

-267 SLLSGIAKGLG
+267 SLLSGVAKGLG
-278 TLSLMFAAFVIGSI
+278 TLSLMFAAFVLGSI
-292 ISQVLWVKLSNIYGK
+292 LSQAMWVRLSNLYGK
-307 VTAQLIGIICYI
+307 VAAQIIGIVCYI
-319 ILLVLIF
+319 ALLIF
-326 FCLPN
+326 IFFSLPN
-331 FNVTLLAGLFI
+331 YNVTLIAGLFI

-368 KTGESIEGAFSAVWL
+368 ETGESIEGAFSAVWL
-383 FGQKA
+383 FGQKV

-395 LLGFIL
+395 VLGFIL
-401 SLYGWKETTEG
+401 SMYGWKETTEG
-412 ITKQTEAAMSSLQIS
+412 ITNQSDAALNTLQTS
-427 ITLVPAS
+427 ITLIPAT
-434 ILGLAGI
+434 ILAIAGI
-441 LLIGVYLPPVSYTH
+441 LLVSLYLPQHRKLMSQNF
-455 LTLPTICSV
+455 

>member
-1 MGSEM
+1 MS
-6 CIRDRLTTGQKAG
+6 LTTGQKAG

-46 GIPIAMAGAITTAVL
+46 GIPIAIAGAITTAVL

-88 MLLGAVILAVAIIGL
+88 MLLGAVILAASIIGL
-103 FAVPEGFGA
+103 FAVPEGFGT

-119 TIFFLIA
+119 TIFFLVA

-189 CVTPLIVLSIW
+189 CVAPLIVLSIW

-210 RTLLPSQQNFLQV
+210 RTLLPSQQNFSQV

-342 LAGMTNGSYQQIP
+342 LAGVTNGSYQQIP

-383 FGQKA
+383 FGQKVA
-388 ANAISPL
+388 HAISPL
-395 LLGFIL
+395 LGGFIL

-412 ITKQTEAAMSSLQIS
+412 ITDQTEAAINSLQIS
-427 ITLVPAS
+427 MTLVPAS

-441 LLIGVYLPPVSYTH
+441 LLISVYLPQH
-455 LTLPTICSV
+455 NKIIEREA

>member
-1 MGSEM
+1 MSLS
-6 CIRDRLTTGQKAG
+6 IGQKAG

-46 GIPIAMAGAITTAVL
+46 GIPIAIAGAVTTAVL

-75 DKTVSRLGRRAPW
+75 DKTVSRFGRRAPW
-88 MLLGAVILAVAIIGL
+88 MLIGSVVLALAMIGL
-103 FAVPEGFGA
+103 FAVPESFNINA
-112 NESLIWV
+112 SLIWV
-119 TIFFLIA
+119 IIFFLIS

-183 YTFAAI
+183 YTFATI
-189 CVTPLIVLSIW
+189 CIAPLIILSIW
-200 FSVFFTRNTP
+200 FSVFFTRKTP
-210 RTLLPSQQNFLQV
+210 RTLVPSQQNFSYILR
-223 VGLVIANR
+223 LVLSNR
-231 AFITLVVL
+231 AFITLVIL

-267 SLLSGIAKGLG
+267 SLLSGVAKGLG
-278 TLSLMFAAFVIGSI
+278 TLSLMFAAFVLGSI
-292 ISQVLWVKLSNIYGK
+292 ISQAMWVRLSNLYGK
-307 VTAQLIGIICYI
+307 VAAQIIGIVCYI
-319 ILLVLIF
+319 ALLIF
-326 FCLPN
+326 IFFSLPN
-331 FNVTLLAGLFI
+331 YNVTLIAGLFI

-368 KTGESIEGAFSAVWL
+368 ETGESIEGAFSAVWL
-383 FGQKA
+383 FGQKV

-395 LLGFIL
+395 VLGFIL
-401 SLYGWKETTEG
+401 SMYGWKETTEG
-412 ITKQTEAAMSSLQIS
+412 ITKQSDAALDTLQTS
-427 ITLVPAS
+427 ITLIPAA
-434 ILGLAGI
+434 ILGIAGI
-441 LLIGVYLPPVSYTH
+441 LLVSIYLPQH
-455 LTLPTICSV
+455 RKLMRQDF

>member
-1 MGSEM
+1 MSLS
-6 CIRDRLTTGQKAG
+6 IGQKAG

-46 GIPIAMAGAITTAVL
+46 GIPIAIAGAVTTAVL

-75 DKTVSRLGRRAPW
+75 DKTVSRFGRRAPW
-88 MLLGAVILAVAIIGL
+88 MLIGSVVLALAMIGL
-103 FAVPEGFGA
+103 FAVPESFNINA
-112 NESLIWV
+112 SLIWV
-119 TIFFLIA
+119 IIFFLIS

-183 YTFAAI
+183 YTFATI
-189 CVTPLIVLSIW
+189 CIAPLIISSIW
-200 FSVFFTRNTP
+200 FSVFFTRKTP
-210 RTLLPSQQNFLQV
+210 RTLVPSQQNFSYILR
-223 VGLVIANR
+223 LVLSNR
-231 AFITLVVL
+231 AFITLVIL

-267 SLLSGIAKGLG
+267 SLLSGVAKGLG
-278 TLSLMFAAFVIGSI
+278 TLSLMFAAFVLGSI
-292 ISQVLWVKLSNIYGK
+292 ISQAMWVKLSNLYGK
-307 VTAQLIGIICYI
+307 VAAQIIGIVCYI
-319 ILLVLIF
+319 ALLIF
-326 FCLPN
+326 IFFSLPN
-331 FNVTLLAGLFI
+331 YNVTLIAGLFI

-368 KTGESIEGAFSAVWL
+368 ETGESIEGAFSAVWL
-383 FGQKA
+383 FGQKV

-395 LLGFIL
+395 VLGFIL
-401 SLYGWKETTEG
+401 SMYGWKETTEG
-412 ITKQTEAAMSSLQIS
+412 ITKQSDAALDTLQTS
-427 ITLVPAS
+427 ITLIPAT
-434 ILGLAGI
+434 ILAIAGI
-441 LLIGVYLPPVSYTH
+441 LLVSLYLPQHRKLMSQNF
-455 LTLPTICSV
+455 

>member
-1 MGSEM
+1 MS
-6 CIRDRLTTGQKAG
+6 LSLGQKAG

-46 GIPIAMAGAITTAVL
+46 GIPIALAGAVPTAVL
-61 VFDIISDPIIGYFS
+61 IFDIITDPIIGYFS
-75 DKTVSRLGRRAPW
+75 DKTVSRFGRRAPW
-88 MLLGAVILAVAIIGL
+88 MLVGAVVLALAMIGL
-103 FAVPEGFGA
+103 FAVPENFTTSA
-112 NESLIWV
+112 SLIWV
-119 TIFFLIA
+119 IVFFLIS

-155 AWRMAFASLGILIGG
+155 AWRMAFASLGILVGG
-170 ALIPILAGDTRSG
+170 ALIPILAGDTKSG

-189 CVTPLIVLSIW
+189 CVAPLIILSIW
-200 FSVFFTRNTP
+200 FSVFFTRNAP
-210 RTLLPSQQNFLQV
+210 RTLVPSQQNFSYILK
-223 VGLVIANR
+223 LVLANR
-231 AFITLVVL
+231 AFVTLVIL

-259 YLILDDGN
+259 YLIMDDGN
-267 SLLSGIAKGLG
+267 SLLSGVAKGLG

-292 ISQVLWVKLSNIYGK
+292 ISQALWVKLSNLYGK
-307 VTAQLIGIICYI
+307 VAAQLIGILCYI
-319 ILLVLIF
+319 ALLIF
-326 FCLPN
+326 IFFSLPN
-331 FNVTLLAGLFI
+331 YNVTLIAGLFI

-368 KTGESIEGAFSAVWL
+368 KSGESIEGAFSAVWL
-383 FGQKA
+383 FGQKV
-388 ANAISPL
+388 ANAVSPL
-395 LLGFIL
+395 ILGFIL

-412 ITKQTEAAMSSLQIS
+412 ITQQTDAALNTLQTS
-427 ITLVPAS
+427 ITLIPAA

-441 LLIGVYLPPVSYTH
+441 LLFSIYLPQHKRLMSGQ
-455 LTLPTICSV
+455 S

>member
-1 MGSEM
+1 MS
-6 CIRDRLTTGQKAG
+6 LSLGQKAG

-46 GIPIAMAGAITTAVL
+46 GIPIALAGAVTTAVL
-61 VFDIISDPIIGYFS
+61 IFDIITDPIIGYFS
-75 DKTVSRLGRRAPW
+75 DKTVSRFGRRAPW
-88 MLLGAVILAVAIIGL
+88 MLVGAVVLALAMIGL
-103 FAVPEGFGA
+103 FTVPENFTTSA
-112 NESLIWV
+112 SLIWV
-119 TIFFLIA
+119 IVFFLIS

-155 AWRMAFASLGILIGG
+155 AWRMAFASLGILVGG
-170 ALIPILAGDTRSG
+170 ALIPILAGDTKSG

-189 CVTPLIVLSIW
+189 CVAPLIILSIW
-200 FSVFFTRNTP
+200 FSVFFTRNAP
-210 RTLLPSQQNFLQV
+210 RTLVPSQQNFSYILK
-223 VGLVIANR
+223 LVLANR
-231 AFITLVVL
+231 AFVTLVIL

-259 YLILDDGN
+259 YLIMDDGN
-267 SLLSGIAKGLG
+267 SLLSGVAKGLG

-292 ISQVLWVKLSNIYGK
+292 ISQALWVKLSNLYGK
-307 VTAQLIGIICYI
+307 VAAQLIGILCYI
-319 ILLVLIF
+319 ALLIF
-326 FCLPN
+326 IFFSLPN
-331 FNVTLLAGLFI
+331 YNVTLIAGLFI

-368 KTGESIEGAFSAVWL
+368 KSGESIEGAFSAVWL
-383 FGQKA
+383 FGQKV

-395 LLGFIL
+395 ILGFIL

-412 ITKQTEAAMSSLQIS
+412 ITKQTDAALNTLQTS
-427 ITLVPAS
+427 ITLIPAA

-441 LLIGVYLPPVSYTH
+441 LLFSIYLPQHKRLMSGQ
-455 LTLPTICSV
+455 S

>member
-1 MGSEM
+1 MS
-6 CIRDRLTTGQKAG
+6 LSLGQKAG

-46 GIPIAMAGAITTAVL
+46 GIPIALAGAVTTAVL
-61 VFDIISDPIIGYFS
+61 IFDIITDPIIGYFS
-75 DKTVSRLGRRAPW
+75 DKTVSSFGRRAPW
-88 MLLGAVILAVAIIGL
+88 MLVGAVVLALAMIGL
-103 FAVPEGFGA
+103 FAVPENFTTSA
-112 NESLIWV
+112 SLIWV
-119 TIFFLIA
+119 IVFFLIS

-155 AWRMAFASLGILIGG
+155 AWRMAFASLGILVGG
-170 ALIPILAGDTRSG
+170 ALIPILAGDTKSG

-189 CVTPLIVLSIW
+189 CVAPLIILSIW
-200 FSVFFTRNTP
+200 FSVFFTRNAP
-210 RTLLPSQQNFLQV
+210 RTLVPSQQNFSYILK
-223 VGLVIANR
+223 LVLANR
-231 AFITLVVL
+231 AFVTLVIL

-259 YLILDDGN
+259 YLIMDDGN
-267 SLLSGIAKGLG
+267 SLLSGVAKGLG

-292 ISQVLWVKLSNIYGK
+292 ISQALWVKLSNLYGK
-307 VTAQLIGIICYI
+307 VAAQLIGILCYI
-319 ILLVLIF
+319 ALLIF
-326 FCLPN
+326 IFFSLPN
-331 FNVTLLAGLFI
+331 YNVTLIAGLFI

-368 KTGESIEGAFSAVWL
+368 KSGESIEGAFSAVWL
-383 FGQKA
+383 FGQKV

-395 LLGFIL
+395 ILGFIL

-412 ITKQTEAAMSSLQIS
+412 ITQQTDAALNTLQTS
-427 ITLVPAS
+427 ITLIPAA

-441 LLIGVYLPPVSYTH
+441 LLFSIYLPQHKRLMSGN
-455 LTLPTICSV
+455 S